1 MGGGHRRKA
10 SSAQN
15 YAGTEEKLRSHSKK
29 TGKALMRKRNLKQS
43 QVGCCDWIHQP
54 RNLIAFV
61 VLFFAVLFVGS
72 RIDAKRTKHWKND
85 SVVVNGGTEKVR
97 FKVGDTVFANYED
110 GYKLGK
116 ISMVWDGGNPYRITL
131 ATGSDVWARAD
142 NNQFVRRVCVC
153 ARARAREWEEQS
165 GLGRAAVHH
174 VSKCRQQLLSWC
186 ASSFQNL
193 TLLRHPPSSPLP
205 SSYIPS
211 RLHPSLSLPPSLPP
225 FLPGPSAAKLRD
237 WR

>member
-1 MGGGHRRKA
+1 MGGGHRRKP

-153 ARARAREWEEQS
+153 VCVRARAS
-165 GLGRAAVHH
+165 GRSRAGSA
-174 VSKCRQQLLSWC
+174 
-186 ASSFQNL
+186 A
-193 TLLRHPPSSPLP
+193 PPCTTC
-205 SSYIPS
+205 
-211 RLHPSLSLPPSLPP
+211 
-225 FLPGPSAAKLRD
+225 PSAASNCCRGVHRPSKT
-237 WR
+237 